1 MWEIKPKL
9 VHVGSKRITATPSRS
24 TFLVLGTKS
33 IPMAGEKDAMKQESP
48 THLPSPYSYLVLTID
63 AERNKRGKETS
74 DVFLLFPL
82 CFAQVVRWL
91 VGKRNLAPWVQTRR
105 YGIRHRYN
113 STSNCGLC
121 DNATRCIVE
130 YLNTRMANST
140 LVSPIF
146 ISRKA
151 HTKKIP
157 PSPSYPFLPLIAPSL
172 SHGGKSP
179 RQKRGDHRLPSEKK
193 PFLP

>member
-1 MWEIKPKL
+1 
-9 VHVGSKRITATPSRS
+9 
-24 TFLVLGTKS
+24 
-33 IPMAGEKDAMKQESP
+33 MKQESP
-48 THLPSPYSYLVLTID
+48 THPPSPYSYLVLTID

-130 YLNTRMANST
+130 YLNTHMANST

-157 PSPSYPFLPLIAPSL
+157 PFPFLPIPSPNSPFFIARRKIP
-172 SHGGKSP
+172 
-179 RQKRGDHRLPSEKK
+179 PSEKRRPQITIRK
-193 PFLP
+193 KALLALTDPSSPYNSKEKR